1 MSGAHATRAIASPP
15 VRVISFGAEAKGFIA
30 IGQLA
35 TGVIAIG
42 QLATGVIAIGQLS
55 RGVFAVGQLSLGV
68 VTFGQLS
75 AGLAWAGGMLGV
87 GGTAGPGVV
96 FGLLGRLRVRPRLRF
111 ERARDLSTLSIGLRA
126 FVAVGVLALVWFV
139 ALGPLL
145 HELTKVGGVFRSP
158 PRVLR

>member
-1 MSGAHATRAIASPP
+1 M
-15 VRVISFGAEAKGFIA
+15 RVISFGAEAKGVIA

-55 RGVFAVGQLSLGV
+55 RGVFAVGQASLGV
-68 VTFGQLS
+68 VSVGQLS
-75 AGLAWAGGMLGV
+75 AGLVWAGGMVGV
-87 GGTAGPGVV
+87 GGTAGPGLV
-96 FGLLGRLRVRPRLRF
+96 FGLLGRLRVRPPRRF
-111 ERARDLSTLSIGLRA
+111 EPARNRSRASVVLRS
-126 FVAVGVLALVWFV
+126 VVGVGVVALVWFV

-145 HELTKVGGVFRSP
+145 DELTRLGGVFRSP

>member
-1 MSGAHATRAIASPP
+1 M
-15 VRVISFGAEAKGFIA
+15 RVISFGAEAKGFIA

-42 QLATGVIAIGQLS
+42 QLATGVIAVGQLS

-68 VTFGQLS
+68 VTVGQLS
-75 AGLAWAGGMLGV
+75 AGVAWAGGIGV
-87 GGTAGPGVV
+87 GGTAGPGLV
-96 FGLLGRLRVRPRLRF
+96 FGLLGRLRIRPRVQF
-111 ERARDLSTLSIGLRA
+111 EPRGNRAPKSIVLRA
-126 FVAVGVLALVWFV
+126 IVGAGLLALVWFV

-145 HELTKVGGVFRSP
+145 HELTRVGGVFRSP

>member
-1 MSGAHATRAIASPP
+1 MRA
-15 VRVISFGAEAKGFIA
+15 ISFGAEAKGIIA

-42 QLATGVIAIGQLS
+42 QLATGVVAIGQLS

-68 VTFGQLS
+68 VAFGQLS

-96 FGLLGRLRVRPRLRF
+96 FGLLGRLRVRPQWRF
-111 ERARDLSTLSIGLRA
+111 EPTDSRRTTSVVFRT
-126 FVAVGVLALVWFV
+126 FVGAALLALVWFV

-145 HELTKVGGVFRSP
+145 HELTRVGGVFRSP